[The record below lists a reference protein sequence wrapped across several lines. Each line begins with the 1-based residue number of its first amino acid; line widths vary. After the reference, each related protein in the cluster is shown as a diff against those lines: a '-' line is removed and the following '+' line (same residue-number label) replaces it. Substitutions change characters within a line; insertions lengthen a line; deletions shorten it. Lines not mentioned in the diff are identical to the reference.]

1 MPRIKG
7 LILIFVF
14 MLPSVALV
22 MTIWKSV
29 YSLVTSDH
37 PSNKKR
43 GGVFL
48 YYKNI
53 LSLRVLDIQ
62 YLKI

>member
-14 MLPSVALV
+14 MLSSVALV

-29 YSLVTSDH
+29 YSLVRSDH

>member
-1 MPRIKG
+1 
-7 LILIFVF
+7 

-29 YSLVTSDH
+29 YNLVRSDH

-62 YLKI
+62 YLQVRI